1 MTSDMS
7 TGTELRIAS
16 VNWHF
21 GGIDPRT
28 GDNAHWRK
36 TVDALQE
43 WYPDII
49 LCQEISDRAAKELK
63 KHLWQT
69 ANALGMTPVIGP
81 PTPQSVTGN
90 HPAIMIAAGAGLEII
105 DEGPTA
111 WPPGGGA
118 WPAWCEA
125 TVNVP
130 GLERALRVYSVHLPP
145 RSAQEQLSQAQRLA
159 SYAGQR
165 GEYAVVA
172 GDFNSYA
179 RADEITPAMLE
190 DQPLHLR
197 PARMRRDPGG
207 QLAPDYAVHDTLASV
222 RLLDAAAFLAPERR
236 DPSELTPTTPAGG
249 RIDRIYLTR
258 ELAPAASGY
267 IQRDTGGSDHH
278 AVMITLQPGQV
289 TDLPPGPFA

>member
-1 MTSDMS
+1 MTDDMIAEA
-7 TGTELRIAS
+7 GLRIAS

-28 GDNAHWRK
+28 GDKAGWRK
-36 TVDALQE
+36 TVDALLT

-49 LCQEISDRAAKELK
+49 LCQEISDRAARELQ
-63 KHLWQT
+63 KHLWET
-69 ANALGMTPVIGP
+69 ANVLGMIPVIGP

-90 HPAIMIAAGAGLEII
+90 HPAILVRADAGLEIF
-105 DEGPTA
+105 DEGPTG

-125 TVNVP
+125 ALNIPHLTRP
-130 GLERALRVYSVHLPP
+130 LRVYSVHLPP
-145 RSAQEQLSQAQRLA
+145 RSAQEQLSQIQRLA
-159 SYAGQR
+159 TYVAQR

-179 RADEITPAMLE
+179 RGDEITSAMLQS
-190 DQPLHLR
+190 QPPHLR
-197 PARMRRDPGG
+197 PSRMRRTPDG
-207 QLAPDYAVHDTLASV
+207 QLAANYDVHDTLASIGM
-222 RLLDAAAFLAPERR
+222 LDAAAFLPPGLR
-236 DPSELTPTTPAGG
+236 DPSELAPTAPSGG
-249 RIDRIYLTR
+249 RIDRCYVTR
-258 ELAPAASGY
+258 ELGPAVSGY

-278 AVMITLQPGQV
+278 ALMVTLQPGQV